1 MYTKNR
7 NLLQKSN
14 FRTVLVYFSAL
25 TVRLKILD
33 QYIQNVD
40 ILPILEISIEIIN
53 IIMIKE

>member
-1 MYTKNR
+1 MKAKTHKITD
-7 NLLQKSN
+7 KPN
-14 FRTVLVYFSAL
+14 FLVYFSAL
-25 TVRLKILD
+25 TGRLKILD